1 MPQAI
6 LNASVSEGGS
16 KTALQ
21 VNSARVIKAAPGNL
35 ARIIVQAPGSAGNLT
50 INDCATVGAAA
61 AANQVITIAF
71 GSLTIGQQIWLDMP
85 MATGITVSAI
95 PTAGVISISY
105 N

>member
-6 LNASVSEGGS
+6 LNATVSEGGT

-35 ARIIVQAPGSAGNLT
+35 ARILVQAPGSAGNLVL
-50 INDCATVGAAA
+50 NDCATVGAAA
-61 AANQVITIAF
+61 AANQIATIAF
-71 GSLTIGQQIWLDMP
+71 GSLTIGQQIWIDWP
-85 MATGITVSAI
+85 CATGIVVSAI
-95 PTAGVISISY
+95 PTAGVVSISY